1 MNSKDKRERRERA
14 AAATMRVLVYAA
26 GVVALGAG
34 IAESFAPPTQ
44 TAGAEAGYG
53 RGLSTKRLR
62 KNALDSRT
70 ATRMAGVGSAHEDA
84 ADVLSR
90 TAAMMQ
96 DSSAKST
103 TASLE
108 VAYAAPASPWSNAG
122 VPPANQSSQTAR
134 WQPPVGYEPASRR
147 HRAPTQSDPVM
158 ARVSELMA
166 AAKADAA
173 APVVRNGDSGGR
185 GFSPAN
191 HAAAAPPVRSI
202 DYGAGGFQPE
212 SRTASQGPTTA
223 STYDNKWRQDLD
235 SERAPPSLRPA
246 ADVAPVSATYDS
258 THTFTQ
264 WCWSSCVH
272 TTMPLQ
278 GCRGVRSLG
287 SAFPWPGGRM
297 PPPGTC
303 AISISDACARAPPPA
318 PSKESQQQAGSH
330 TSSITPSDA
339 LTHARYRRHEGSD
352 VKKEKARRWRAPDGY
367 IPARLKLGDQNAG

>member
-1 MNSKDKRERRERA
+1 
-14 AAATMRVLVYAA
+14 MRVLVYAA
-26 GVVALGAG
+26 GAVALGAG

-44 TAGAEAGYG
+44 AAGAEAGCG
-53 RGLSTKRLR
+53 RGLSTKLLR

-70 ATRMAGVGSAHEDA
+70 ATRMAGAGSAHEDA

-96 DSSAKST
+96 GSSAKSS
-103 TASLE
+103 TALLE

-122 VPPANQSSQTAR
+122 VPPATQSSQTAR

-147 HRAPTQSDPVM
+147 HSAPTQSDPVM
-158 ARVSELMA
+158 ARVSELMT
-166 AAKADAA
+166 AAK
-173 APVVRNGDSGGR
+173 PTGDSGGR
-185 GFSPAN
+185 SFSPAH
-191 HAAAAPPVRSI
+191 HAAEATPARSI
-202 DYGAGGFQPE
+202 DYGAGGCQTE
-212 SRTASQGPTTA
+212 SCTASQSPTTA
-223 STYDNKWRQDLD
+223 SQYDNKRRQDLD
-235 SERAPPSLRPA
+235 SERAPPSLLPA
-246 ADVAPVSATYDS
+246 DDVAPVSATYDS

-272 TTMPLQ
+272 TTMLLQ

-303 AISISDACARAPPPA
+303 AISISDECARAPSPA
-318 PSKESQQQAGSH
+318 PSKESQQEAGSH